1 MNNFGK
7 YITPI
12 DYWDLYHTEEDGF
25 NSLKEVVMASK
36 NDDTCVNCDEKVWK
50 LANTGMCFS
59 CTSGESDASDDFE
72 LI

>member
-7 YITPI
+7 HITPI
-12 DYWDLYHTEEDGF
+12 DYWNLLHKEGDGF
-25 NSLKEVVMASK
+25 NSLKEVEMAAESDAK
-36 NDDTCVNCDEKVWK
+36 CINCDEKVWK